1 MKITDQNTEPTDY
14 RKYLPHYAALKNNET
29 AKWVCFGTL
38 THKYS
43 TAPATQISRFKTLMD
58 TLGASNNS
66 FGKRLHWVV
75 RAEQHASEKWHLH
88 FLLGAHKVIDGR
100 THRYSIKDACAFLEN
115 KWEYGIADVEAYD
128 AKRNGLEY
136 VLKKTGKDYD
146 DLVEMSTSLTTLLKK
161 DKTNSAATQPNVRDP
176 LLAEVIAHLNRD
188 KVVAYFGDEMEI
200 ARSRRA

>member
-1 MKITDQNTEPTDY
+1 M
-14 RKYLPHYAALKNNET
+14 
-29 AKWVCFGTL
+29 
-38 THKYS
+38 
-43 TAPATQISRFKTLMD
+43 
-58 TLGASNNS
+58 
-66 FGKRLHWVV
+66 
-75 RAEQHASEKWHLH
+75 
-88 FLLGAHKVIDGR
+88 IDGR
-100 THRYSIKDACAFLEN
+100 THKFSIKDACAFLEN

-200 ARSRRA
+200 ARRRRV